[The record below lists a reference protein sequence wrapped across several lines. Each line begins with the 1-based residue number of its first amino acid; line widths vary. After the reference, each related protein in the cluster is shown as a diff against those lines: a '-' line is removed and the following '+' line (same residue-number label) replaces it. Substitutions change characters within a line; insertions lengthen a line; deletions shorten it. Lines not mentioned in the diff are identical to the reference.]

1 MSGNVQIAD
10 AVGNTWLVVESPR
23 YFDGTTGQ
31 KMLDAVKK
39 LVDGG
44 VIRFAF
50 DMTETQVVNSVG
62 VSRLIEIIEL
72 CDGKA
77 GGVVFCT
84 TRPILTKTFKIM
96 GLLTKARLVATVDD
110 VKGLD

>member
-1 MSGNVQIAD
+1 MSGTRQVEDKA
-10 AVGNTWLVVESPR
+10 GNTWVVVESPR
-23 YFDGTTGQ
+23 YFDGNTGQ
-31 KMLDAVKK
+31 KVLDVVKK

-44 VIRFAF
+44 VIRIAF

-62 VSRLIEIIEL
+62 VSRLIEIVEL

-84 TRPILTKTFKIM
+84 TRPILLKTFKIM
-96 GLLTKARLVATVDD
+96 GLLLKARQVATIDD
-110 VKGLD
+110 IAELD